1 MAENKYSSMS
11 DEDII
16 KLFDDKFFELDNAP
30 NIVKKQFA
38 DSMRDILSTI
48 NPTGKEF
55 REMADMIQFMWGN
68 VTYGLTFMPWD
79 GENERLVKNVVD
91 ENATM
96 KEILEVVEFRDEY
109 IKTAD
114 EIFKNL
120 TDNTKHV
127 LHNNRDLFKDSKTFL
142 RNLDYLNEMYGNQF
156 ENPDYDR
163 LKPVQYNIDNKSYS
177 KAESLD
183 YQSYEKLIDEA
194 AKEQI
199 RLEEEFMQ
207 EQKLVDVELKEL
219 LEEYEELMNQ
229 YGDAEGLSLADEKML
244 DDKLEEIEEK
254 IKKLDDKKVEF
265 DYKKNVEKITD
276 KIPEEPKDLITQ
288 YEELSKLY
296 ADAES
301 PSEAAMLDEKLKE
314 LEELLEKEYEDL
326 IPEDR
331 RDYLQKLREEA
342 EEGFEKYKAMSDEEK
357 VEWEI
362 YGDEGRPVDDT
373 PSIPTKK
380 TKYPHIEK
388 LLNVNPSLDSA
399 FFAFLPEAAKKQIE
413 DSLNKLLVLAVENGI
428 TPAQMANLY
437 MFAGQMLTSNDI
449 LPAIANEYFHEVFV
463 KTGIV
468 NMTDTGLITDA
479 VTGETLGSDE
489 IKALVAKTK
498 YNNMSMP
505 ELLENAS
512 GGTMRDEI
520 IKQGDELIENM
531 MIHTYQAYINNEELF
546 DAPQGS
552 RGTIHVEEPGLKM
565 GMSKLHY
572 LGEMYAFPIENP
584 GFKSYLP
591 LEGMQPYHYRSV
603 ELPYTEWLEKK
614 MADIEGLGGG
624 SWKMEYP
631 NRINQIRYWGPYSYE
646 GVSRFTPD
654 ITYVD
659 PNKVEGTRY
668 SETVDIDTPTNVV
681 DYQDTGVGG
690 RPFEIKDG
698 VPVDKSGNPIK
709 SVGAADETI
718 TIYRVV
724 PEGVDSVNANDWVF
738 INKGQAEE
746 ALKNANANVDSNF
759 NLIEMEVSQGDVYPS
774 TRGNLEMGYFPKD
787 TPTTEGTVTRMEE
800 YRFKKLI
807 EEVEEATPDVTK
819 ITSEQARTIDDALD
833 EAKALFNREKFEL
846 IQGSKNR
853 PFKNVDMTYDQ
864 FFKAVKYKLVN
875 TFADGLQAWDAYE
888 LGLLFMAVADPAI
901 DSLVELVFPHTPED
915 DRTYFEQVMGNLDRY
930 AEVSPTEQGIKKN
943 KESRARKF
951 KPKEVE
957 DSIAAHERGDISFF
971 EHSGNLDRILDRQ
984 KSWEYKEVTPNIGR
998 TANRIHKNTWGSM
1011 YGMLGG

>member
-16 KLFDDKFFELDNAP
+16 KLFDSQFYYLVDSP
-30 NIVKKQFA
+30 NIVRKQFA

-48 NPTGKEF
+48 NPTAKEF
-55 REMADMIQFMWGN
+55 REMAEMIRFMWGN

-79 GENERLVKNVVD
+79 GENERLVKDVIGGD
-91 ENATM
+91 APM
-96 KEILEVVEFRDEY
+96 KKILEVVDWRDEY

-183 YQSYEKLIDEA
+183 YESYEKLIDEA

-207 EQKLVDVELKEL
+207 EQKLVDAELKEL
-219 LEEYEELMNQ
+219 LQEYEELMNQ
-229 YGDAEGLSLADEKML
+229 YGDAEGLSSADEKML

-254 IKKLDDKKVEF
+254 IKKLEDKKIEF

-301 PSEAAMLDEKLKE
+301 PSEAAMLDEKLEE

-331 RDYLQKLREEA
+331 RDYLQKLREDIEK
-342 EEGFEKYKAMSDEEK
+342 EGFEKYKAMSDEEQ

-388 LLNVNPSLDSA
+388 LLNVNPSLDTA
-399 FFAFLPEAAKKQIE
+399 FFAFLPIAAKNQIE
-413 DSLNKLLVLAVENGI
+413 DSLNKLYILAVENGI

-468 NMTDTGLITDA
+468 NATDNGLIIDA
-479 VTGETLGSDE
+479 VTGKALGSDE
-489 IKALVAKTK
+489 IQALVAKTK
-498 YNNMSMP
+498 YNKMSMP
-505 ELLENAS
+505 ELLKNAS
-512 GGTMRDEI
+512 GGTMKDEI
-520 IKQGDELIENM
+520 IKQGDELIENL

-552 RGTIHVEEPGLKM
+552 RGTIHVEEPGLKL

-584 GFKSYLP
+584 GFKPYLP
-591 LEGMQPYHYRSV
+591 LEGMQPYHLTSM

-614 MADIEGLGGG
+614 TDDLKALGGG
-624 SWKMEYP
+624 QLTIDYP
-631 NRINQIRYWGPYSYE
+631 NRINQVRYWGPFAYE

-659 PNKVEGTRY
+659 TNKVEGTRY
-668 SETVDIDTPTNVV
+668 SETVDIDTPT
-681 DYQDTGVGG
+681 
-690 RPFEIKDG
+690 
-698 VPVDKSGNPIK
+698 
-709 SVGAADETI
+709 
-718 TIYRVV
+718 
-724 PEGVDSVNANDWVF
+724 
-738 INKGQAEE
+738 
-746 ALKNANANVDSNF
+746 
-759 NLIEMEVSQGDVYPS
+759 
-774 TRGNLEMGYFPKD
+774 
-787 TPTTEGTVTRMEE
+787 TEGTVTRMEE
-800 YRFKKLI
+800 YRLKKLI

-819 ITSEQARTIDDALD
+819 ITPEQARTIDDALT
-833 EAKALFNREKFEL
+833 EAQALLNREKFQL
-846 IQGSKNR
+846 IQGSKNK
-853 PFKNVDMTYDQ
+853 PFKNVDITYEQ
-864 FFKAVKYKLVN
+864 FFKAVKYKLVT

-971 EHSGNLDRILDRQ
+971 EHSANLDLILDRQ

>member
-16 KLFDDKFFELDNAP
+16 KLFDSQFYYLVDSP
-30 NIVKKQFA
+30 NIVRKQFA

-48 NPTGKEF
+48 NPTAKEF
-55 REMADMIQFMWGN
+55 REMAGMIRFMWGN

-79 GENERLVKNVVD
+79 GENERLVKDVIGGD
-91 ENATM
+91 APM
-96 KEILEVVEFRDEY
+96 KKILEVVDWRDEY

-183 YQSYEKLIDEA
+183 YRSYEKLIDEA

-207 EQKLVDVELKEL
+207 EQKLVDAELKEL
-219 LEEYEELMNQ
+219 LQKYEELMNQ
-229 YGDAEGLSLADEKML
+229 YGDAEGLSSADEKML

-254 IKKLDDKKVEF
+254 IKKLEDKKIEF

-301 PSEAAMLDEKLKE
+301 PSEAAMLDEKLEE

-331 RDYLQKLREEA
+331 RDYLQKLREDIEK
-342 EEGFEKYKAMSDEEK
+342 EGFEKYKAMSDEEQ

-362 YGDEGRPVDDT
+362 YGDEGRPVD
-373 PSIPTKK
+373 I
-380 TKYPHIEK
+380 
-388 LLNVNPSLDSA
+388 
-399 FFAFLPEAAKKQIE
+399 
-413 DSLNKLLVLAVENGI
+413 
-428 TPAQMANLY
+428 
-437 MFAGQMLTSNDI
+437 
-449 LPAIANEYFHEVFV
+449 
-463 KTGIV
+463 
-468 NMTDTGLITDA
+468 
-479 VTGETLGSDE
+479 
-489 IKALVAKTK
+489 
-498 YNNMSMP
+498 
-505 ELLENAS
+505 
-512 GGTMRDEI
+512 
-520 IKQGDELIENM
+520 
-531 MIHTYQAYINNEELF
+531 
-546 DAPQGS
+546 
-552 RGTIHVEEPGLKM
+552 
-565 GMSKLHY
+565 
-572 LGEMYAFPIENP
+572 
-584 GFKSYLP
+584 
-591 LEGMQPYHYRSV
+591 
-603 ELPYTEWLEKK
+603 
-614 MADIEGLGGG
+614 
-624 SWKMEYP
+624 
-631 NRINQIRYWGPYSYE
+631 
-646 GVSRFTPD
+646 
-654 ITYVD
+654 D
-659 PNKVEGTRY
+659 P
-668 SETVDIDTPTNVV
+668 PTNVV
-681 DYQDTGVGG
+681 DEGVIGPDP
-690 RPFEIKDG
+690 RSG
-698 VPVDKSGNPIK
+698 VPRD
-709 SVGAADETI
+709 I
-718 TIYRVV
+718 TIPLDENGNVILYRSTDD
-724 PEGVDSVNANDWVF
+724 PNR
-738 INKGQAEE
+738 II
-746 ALKNANANVDSNF
+746 DSNF
-759 NLIEMEVSQGDVYPS
+759 LKRPGDAGSVGLGQHNYFATNPMYSHKYQQTGMKNYKFVTDIKLNEILNLDTKIGDNPALAKALGIPESVTFDYPVQLQFGDMVTEANLWDMTWRNAVVEPPFQKAMGFPDKPDITLQKLFGDNIDLLKANGIKALGTGATGTPGGSSYVEYEIIPLVKEGDTLGIKPVATLQTKEGFDAGKRLEAFIETSI
-774 TRGNLEMGYFPKD
+774 D

-819 ITSEQARTIDDALD
+819 ITSEQARTIDDALN
-833 EAKALFNREKFEL
+833 EAKALLNREKFQL

-853 PFKNVDMTYDQ
+853 PFKNVDMTYEQ
-864 FFKAVKYKLVN
+864 FFKAVKYKLVT

-971 EHSGNLDRILDRQ
+971 EHSANLDRILDRQ

>member
-16 KLFDDKFFELDNAP
+16 KLFDSQFYYLVDSP
-30 NIVKKQFA
+30 NIVRKQFA

-48 NPTGKEF
+48 NPTAKEF
-55 REMADMIQFMWGN
+55 REMAEMIRFMWGN

-79 GENERLVKNVVD
+79 GENERLVKDVIGGD
-91 ENATM
+91 APM
-96 KEILEVVEFRDEY
+96 KKILEVVDWRDEY

-183 YQSYEKLIDEA
+183 YESYEKLIDEA

-207 EQKLVDVELKEL
+207 EQKLVDAELKEL
-219 LEEYEELMNQ
+219 LQEYEELMNQ
-229 YGDAEGLSLADEKML
+229 YGDAEGLSSADEKML

-301 PSEAAMLDEKLKE
+301 PSEAAMLDEKLEE

-331 RDYLQKLREEA
+331 RDYLQKLREDIEK
-342 EEGFEKYKAMSDEEK
+342 EGFEKYKAMSDEEQ

-388 LLNVNPSLDSA
+388 LLNVNPSLDTA
-399 FFAFLPEAAKKQIE
+399 FFAFLPIAAKNQIE
-413 DSLNKLLVLAVENGI
+413 DSLNKLYILAVENGI

-468 NMTDTGLITDA
+468 NATDNGLIIDA
-479 VTGETLGSDE
+479 VTGKALGSDE
-489 IKALVAKTK
+489 IQALVAKTK

-512 GGTMRDEI
+512 GGTMKNEI
-520 IKQGDELIENM
+520 IKQGDELIENL

-552 RGTIHVEEPGLKM
+552 RGTIHVEEPGLKL

-584 GFKSYLP
+584 GFKPYLP
-591 LEGMQPYHYRSV
+591 LEGMQPYHLTSM

-614 MADIEGLGGG
+614 TDDLKALGGG
-624 SWKMEYP
+624 QLTIDYP
-631 NRINQIRYWGPYSYE
+631 NRINQVRYWGPFAYE

-659 PNKVEGTRY
+659 TNKVEGTRY
-668 SETVDIDTPTNVV
+668 SETVDIDTPT
-681 DYQDTGVGG
+681 
-690 RPFEIKDG
+690 
-698 VPVDKSGNPIK
+698 
-709 SVGAADETI
+709 
-718 TIYRVV
+718 
-724 PEGVDSVNANDWVF
+724 
-738 INKGQAEE
+738 
-746 ALKNANANVDSNF
+746 
-759 NLIEMEVSQGDVYPS
+759 
-774 TRGNLEMGYFPKD
+774 
-787 TPTTEGTVTRMEE
+787 TEGTVTRMEE
-800 YRFKKLI
+800 YRLKKLI

-819 ITSEQARTIDDALD
+819 ITPEQARTIDDALT
-833 EAKALFNREKFEL
+833 EAQALLNREKFQL
-846 IQGSKNR
+846 IQGSKNK
-853 PFKNVDMTYDQ
+853 PFKNVDITYEQ
-864 FFKAVKYKLVN
+864 FFKAVKYKLVT

-971 EHSGNLDRILDRQ
+971 EHSANLDLILDRQ

>member
-16 KLFDDKFFELDNAP
+16 KLFDSQFYYLVDSP
-30 NIVKKQFA
+30 NIVRKQFA

-48 NPTGKEF
+48 NPTAKEF
-55 REMADMIQFMWGN
+55 REMAEMIRFMWGN

-79 GENERLVKNVVD
+79 GENERLVKDVIGGD
-91 ENATM
+91 APM
-96 KEILEVVEFRDEY
+96 KKILEVVDWRDEY

-183 YQSYEKLIDEA
+183 YESYEKLIDEA

-207 EQKLVDVELKEL
+207 EQKLVDAELKEL
-219 LEEYEELMNQ
+219 LQEYEELMNQ
-229 YGDAEGLSLADEKML
+229 YGDAEGLSSADEKML

-254 IKKLDDKKVEF
+254 IKKLEDKKIEF

-301 PSEAAMLDEKLKE
+301 PSEAAMLDEKLEE

-331 RDYLQKLREEA
+331 RDYLQKLREDIEK
-342 EEGFEKYKAMSDEEK
+342 EGFEKYKAMSDEEQ

-388 LLNVNPSLDSA
+388 LLNVNPSLDTA
-399 FFAFLPEAAKKQIE
+399 FFAFLPIAAKNQIE
-413 DSLNKLLVLAVENGI
+413 DSLNKLYILAVENGI

-468 NMTDTGLITDA
+468 NATDNGLIIDA
-479 VTGETLGSDE
+479 VTGKALGSDE
-489 IKALVAKTK
+489 IQALVAKTK

-512 GGTMRDEI
+512 GGTMKNEI
-520 IKQGDELIENM
+520 IKQGDELIENL

-552 RGTIHVEEPGLKM
+552 RGTIHVEEPGLKL

-584 GFKSYLP
+584 GFKPYLP
-591 LEGMQPYHYRSV
+591 LEGMQPYHLTSM

-614 MADIEGLGGG
+614 TDDLKALGGG
-624 SWKMEYP
+624 QLTIDYP
-631 NRINQIRYWGPYSYE
+631 NRINQVRYWGPFAYE

-659 PNKVEGTRY
+659 TNKVEGTRY
-668 SETVDIDTPTNVV
+668 SETVDIDTPT
-681 DYQDTGVGG
+681 
-690 RPFEIKDG
+690 
-698 VPVDKSGNPIK
+698 
-709 SVGAADETI
+709 
-718 TIYRVV
+718 
-724 PEGVDSVNANDWVF
+724 
-738 INKGQAEE
+738 
-746 ALKNANANVDSNF
+746 
-759 NLIEMEVSQGDVYPS
+759 
-774 TRGNLEMGYFPKD
+774 
-787 TPTTEGTVTRMEE
+787 TEGTVTRMEE
-800 YRFKKLI
+800 YRLKKLI

-819 ITSEQARTIDDALD
+819 ITPEQARTIDDALT
-833 EAKALFNREKFEL
+833 EAQALLNREKFQL
-846 IQGSKNR
+846 IQGSKNK
-853 PFKNVDMTYDQ
+853 PFKNVDITYEQ
-864 FFKAVKYKLVN
+864 FFKAVKYKLVT

-971 EHSGNLDRILDRQ
+971 EHSANLDLILDRQ